1 MYLVQL
7 STRAV
12 VSWGAL
18 EARTSTSKMAHSWLG
33 WLCFSQAIGRR
44 FPSFAM
50 QTFYEAFR
58 EMATRC
64 PSKLIVQLG
73 KAEGREV
80 YKTLHSVFSTLAM
93 KVGSS
98 QCRRRR
104 SEEPKLK
111 PGRCILVKFF
121 TIIQFL
127 VFTIIQ
133 FLVTDLLKKN
143 VLYEQLLHPLSR

>member
-1 MYLVQL
+1 
-7 STRAV
+7 
-12 VSWGAL
+12 
-18 EARTSTSKMAHSWLG
+18 
-33 WLCFSQAIGRR
+33 
-44 FPSFAM
+44 M

-64 PSKLIVQLG
+64 PSELIVQLG
-73 KAEGREV
+73 KGEGRAV

-98 QCRRRR
+98 QCRRLH

-111 PGRCILVKFF
+111 PGRCILVQFF

-127 VFTIIQ
+127 VF
-133 FLVTDLLKKN
+133 
-143 VLYEQLLHPLSR
+143 